1 MRCFVGSLLLNVQNK
16 SDLFVA
22 NGATGTKLLTMEV
35 KSIQFGILSD
45 ADIVGMAVCV
55 VNKSSLVVEHGS
67 VYDPRM
73 GCVQTGDTLGQVC
86 ATCNADIWS
95 CSGHFGVIE
104 LNTPII
110 LFHKQVVTLLR
121 CVCLSCFRLLNTT
134 KTHKSFAAAVEFLS
148 NLSGCQTCGEPVAE
162 VKYVAGD
169 VSIQCVK
176 RGPNKEKIVSELQP
190 QFIKRVFD
198 TLPDS
203 DARLLCLNLE
213 LVHPRNYVLTKF
225 PVIPTCCRPKT
236 LMGDSVT
243 DDDLTLILVDI
254 LKSNNYLA
262 QHAPADDL
270 AAYNKAVE
278 NIKLKTLAYC
288 DNSKGRA
295 THSTNH
301 KPLTG
306 IKERIGGKNSL
317 MRRDLNGKRCNRTA
331 RTVLGPDPTLKLDE
345 VVIPRDIA
353 NILTVPEHVTP
364 LNIERL
370 TALVNSGQASTIIK
384 AEGLKINVAH
394 ARVIKG
400 TKLAHT
406 DVILRPSVGEIMVS
420 DCRMKLYATDVVRH
434 AGGQCEPVKLST
446 TRELKL
452 VVGDVVERYVKNG
465 DLVYLNRQPTLHRNG
480 MLGMKAVV
488 CPGKTIRVNLSVTKG
503 YNMDFDGDEGNLY
516 LCESQPS
523 RAELQHVVGVKEHML
538 SAQSNKPEQCL
549 VQDTLLAAYLMTVA
563 LAPLTSEGFMYCLF
577 KTNKYDRFRPAP
589 AYYARDLFCYILPSD
604 FSVSLPTLTIKNGR
618 IESGYFS
625 KASLGSTKSSIIR
638 LLCLEYG
645 KETAADFIDNIQFL
659 SHAWLELNP
668 FSIGMN
674 DCLVTNS
681 ESLTEIKQSVQKYF
695 VEASVVRRTV
705 ASGQVREAKIN
716 IALNKAKDLGLRIA
730 TESLDPNN
738 KIKDTVTSGSKGD
751 FFNIAQITGLLGQ
764 QNLSNARPVPTLT
777 NKSRTLI
784 HYPHVITNT
793 NQRYESRGFIQSGFL
808 EGLNPKE
815 AMFHAMSG
823 REGMI
828 NTAMKTATS
837 GYIQR
842 SCTKLNEDLKV
853 AYDGTVRDARNG
865 IYQFA
870 YGNTG
875 FDPSLVTNTPN
886 GVIPVD
892 VQRLCARLN
901 CHSSIAPQ
909 PLKPQQMDNLV
920 DRCRW
925 RRPASV
931 PSEIADSVWVNHERL
946 LRRQLAAAAVAPDK
960 LGEFEAAIVERYH
973 TSLVTPGEC
982 VGIIGAQSIG
992 EMQTQSNLN
1001 TFHTAG
1007 KLQYNGVERFE
1018 EILKMTKS
1026 LHSPMMCIYFN
1037 QRYSTAQELRRS
1049 VGSSIVCVRVEDLV
1063 NGLPQKLDENV
1074 WRIGIKKRVLFSAA
1088 LTLDAVADAIELDSG
1103 LGVDVEIDGPLSI
1116 TVSIPASIK
1125 STGRTKP
1132 HEDTSTFTTAAKK
1145 RDAPTLQQILNI
1157 QLCGI
1162 EGITAMHLDRN
1173 EDDEFYVVTEGSN
1186 YKKMLC
1192 HRLVDVKRLYTN
1204 DIWAVYECLGI
1215 AATKQY
1221 VLRDIKRCI
1230 SEVNDC
1236 HPRLLAEKMTW
1247 GGKPAAITRYTMRNN
1262 AVGPIS
1268 KSTFEQC
1275 VDVLLTA
1282 AHRGETDTLTGVSG
1296 ALVVGKQVPAG
1307 TGYINILMDWKAII
1321 ARAATNED
1329 EVTYY

>member
-1 MRCFVGSLLLNVQNK
+1 
-16 SDLFVA
+16 
-22 NGATGTKLLTMEV
+22 MEV
-35 KSIQFGILSD
+35 NSIQFGILSD
-45 ADIVGMAVCV
+45 ADIVSMASCV

-67 VYDPRM
+67 VYDTRM
-73 GCVQTGDTLGQVC
+73 GCVQTGDASGQVC
-86 ATCNADIWS
+86 VTCNSDIWN
-95 CSGHFGVIE
+95 CSGHFGIIE

-110 LFHKQVVTLLR
+110 LFHKQVVALLK
-121 CVCLSCFRLLNTT
+121 CMCLSCCRLLNTT
-134 KTHKSFAAAVEFLS
+134 KTHKSFAAATTFLQS
-148 NLSGCQTCGEPVAE
+148 LTVCQHCEEPVAE
-162 VKYVAGD
+162 IKYCAGD
-169 VSIQCVK
+169 VLIQCVK
-176 RGPNKEKIVSELQP
+176 RGLNKEKIVSELQP

-203 DARLLCLNLE
+203 DAKLLYLDLN
-213 LVHPRNYVLTKF
+213 LVHPKNYVLTKF

-254 LKSNNYLA
+254 IKSNNYLA
-262 QHAPADDL
+262 QHTPQEDSV
-270 AAYNKAVE
+270 AYNKAVE
-278 NIKLKTLAYC
+278 NIKIKTLAYC

-317 MRRDLNGKRCNRTA
+317 MRRDLNGKRCERTA

-345 VVIPRDIA
+345 VVIPQDIA
-353 NILTVPEHVTP
+353 NILTIPEHVTP
-364 LNIERL
+364 LNIEHL
-370 TALVNSGQASTIIK
+370 TLLVNSERCSTIIK
-384 AEGLKINVAH
+384 QNGVKINVAQ

-400 TKLAHT
+400 TKLLHN
-406 DVILRPSVGEIMVS
+406 DVILRNKDGKIQEIAVLN
-420 DCRMKLYATDVVRH
+420 CKMKLYESDVVKH
-434 AGGQCEPVKLST
+434 VNEQCEPVKLSK

-452 VVGDVVERYVKNG
+452 EVGETVERYITNG
-465 DLVYLNRQPTLHRNG
+465 DPVYLNRQPTLHRNG
-480 MLGMKAVV
+480 MLGMKAVIR
-488 CPGKTIRVNLSVTKG
+488 PGKTMRSNLATTKSF
-503 YNMDFDGDEGNLY
+503 NMDFDGDEGNAY
-516 LCESQPS
+516 CCMSQAA

-549 VQDTLLAAYLMTVA
+549 VQDTLLAAYLMTVNS
-563 LAPLTSEGFMYCLF
+563 PLMTREGFEYCLF
-577 KTNKYDRFRPAP
+577 KTNKYYKYKPRLN
-589 AYYARDLFCYILPSD
+589 YSSKDLFSYILPSD
-604 FSVSLPTLTIKNGR
+604 FNYSTPTITIRKGNV
-618 IESGYFS
+618 ESGYFS
-625 KASLGSTKSSIIR
+625 KSSLGSTNTSIIR
-638 LLCLEYG
+638 LLCLDYG
-645 KETAADFIDNIQFL
+645 KETAADFIDNIQFM
-659 SHAWLELNP
+659 SHAWLELYP
-668 FSIGMN
+668 FSIGMD
-674 DCLVTNS
+674 DCLATDS
-681 ESLTEIKQSVQKYF
+681 KSLDEIKQSVQKYF
-695 VEASVVRRTV
+695 VEAGVVQRTV
-705 ASGQVREAKIN
+705 SSAQVREARIN
-716 IALNKAKDLGLRIA
+716 ISLNKAKDLGLRIA
-730 TESLDPNN
+730 TESLAPEN

-764 QNLSNARPVPTLT
+764 QNLSNARIMPTLT

-784 HYPHVITNT
+784 HYPHVITDI
-793 NQRYESRGFIQSGFL
+793 NQKYESRGFIQSGFL
-808 EGLNPKE
+808 GGLNPKE

-842 SCTKLNEDLKV
+842 SCTKLSEDLKI

-875 FDPSLVTNTPN
+875 YDPSLVTTTSD
-886 GVIPVD
+886 GAGSMPVD
-892 VQRLCARLN
+892 ILSLCTKLN
-901 CHSSIAPQ
+901 CLDSSTPPQ
-909 PLKPQQMDNLV
+909 PIEKTLV
-920 DRCRW
+920 DELVEKCRW
-925 RRPASV
+925 NRPPSV
-931 PSEIADSVWVNHERL
+931 PLEIADSIWAKHEKL
-946 LRRQLAAAAVAPDK
+946 LKSQLSMAAVVPDR
-960 LGEFEAAIVERYH
+960 LNEFKNTIIQRYH
-973 TSLVTPGEC
+973 TSLATPGEC

-1018 EILKMTKS
+1018 EILKMTKL

-1037 QRYSTAQELRRS
+1037 QRYHSATELRNS
-1049 VGSSIVCVRVEDLV
+1049 VGSSIVCVRVSDLV
-1063 NGLPQKLDENV
+1063 KGLPIKLYENK
-1074 WRIGIKKRVLFSAA
+1074 WRLEVKKSVLFEAA
-1088 LTLDAVADAIELDSG
+1088 LTLDAVVDAIELDSE
-1103 LGVDVEIDGPLSI
+1103 LGVEVEIDGPLSI
-1116 TVSIPASIK
+1116 IISIPFTLAKPK
-1125 STGRTKP
+1125 SARKC
-1132 HEDTSTFTTAAKK
+1132 EDNNTSTFTAAAKK
-1145 RDAPTLQQILNI
+1145 RDAPTLQQVLAI

-1162 EGITAMHLDRN
+1162 DGITAMHLDRN
-1173 EDDEFYVVTEGSN
+1173 ERDEFYVVTKGSN
-1186 YKKMLC
+1186 YRKMLG
-1192 HRLVDVKRLYTN
+1192 HRLVDIKRLYTN

-1215 AATKQY
+1215 AATKRFI
-1221 VLRDIKRCI
+1221 LEDIKRCI
-1230 SEVNDC
+1230 SNVNDC

-1247 GGKPAAITRYTMRNN
+1247 CGKPAAITRYTMRNN

-1307 TGYINILMDWKAII
+1307 TGYVNIFMDWKSMVNSGKSEAG
-1321 ARAATNED
+1321 EVG